1 MKDLMGSVGRS
12 GERRKLRLAAVAG
25 LVALV
30 MMFGR
35 VESTTAQTPAPR
47 STAPAKPAAE
57 KASWQIEW
65 EKTLAAARKEGPL
78 VVDLSG
84 GSFGQYRPVIDYF
97 AKKFEINVKIGRG
110 DENRLLAERT
120 GGRYEVDVGFYA
132 RSTSLERLI
141 PGRVYDPI
149 APVFFLPEIL
159 DTSLWWDNRHVY
171 ADADTKK
178 FNFAFADAAA
188 LTPIE
193 LHFRTD
199 VFPEKEMAAIDSIF
213 EFNNPRRFKGK
224 IVSQHPDWGSYTA
237 EVAHPDIG
245 EKWLREFF
253 SPELGVF
260 FATEARPVVDGIGL
274 GRFPL
279 AIRIGGVARQVD
291 TLISQGVPIKRWSDV
306 LKGPTKERPMLRS
319 TAASNHIGLIN
330 RAPHPNAAKL
340 FINWWLSKEGQTVR
354 HKLAASRTPPTYRLD
369 VKEFS
374 MVSPAEFI
382 TPGVKYIPPDD
393 PMFNEADVE
402 EQRKI
407 TQKIWAE
414 VRKK

>member
-1 MKDLMGSVGRS
+1 MRYLIEIMGRYR
-12 GERRKLRLAAVAG
+12 ERRGLPIATVVAFAV
-25 LVALV
+25 LVTVLV
-30 MMFGR
+30 FDKPSR
-35 VESTTAQTPAPR
+35 AQTSTPR
-47 STAPAKPAAE
+47 ETSAAKSTPGKAA
-57 KASWQIEW
+57 WQIEW
-65 EKTLAAARKEGPL
+65 DRTLAAARKEGQL
-78 VVDLSG
+78 VVDLAG
-84 GSFGQYRPVIDYF
+84 GSFGQYRPVIQHF
-97 AKKFEINVKIGRG
+97 AKKFGINVKIARG

-132 RSTSLERLI
+132 RITSLQRLI

-149 APVFFLPEIL
+149 AAVFFLPEVL

-178 FNFAFADAAA
+178 YNFAFAGAAA
-188 LTPIE
+188 LTPVE
-193 LHFRTD
+193 MQFRTD
-199 VFPEKEMAAIDSIF
+199 LIPEKEMGAIDSIF
-213 EFNNPRRFKGK
+213 DFNNPQKFKGK

-253 SPELGVF
+253 NPQLGVF
-260 FATEARPVVDGIGL
+260 FASEARPIVDGIGL

-291 TLISQGVPIKRWSDV
+291 KLKLEGMPIKRWSDV

-340 FINWWLSKEGQTVR
+340 FVNWFLSREGQTAR
-354 HKLAASRTPPTYRLD
+354 HKLAASQTPPTYRLD
-369 VKEFS
+369 VKELT
-374 MVSPAEFI
+374 MVAPAELI
-382 TPGVKYIPPDD
+382 APGVKYIAPDD
-393 PMFNEADVE
+393 PVFNDADVE

-407 TQKIWAE
+407 TQRIWTQ
-414 VRKK
+414 VRGK